1 MVKNLIVGGEGGWGD
16 ELGLLGQPRK
26 KSSRLMV
33 MMVMIRVVL
42 VTMLVMLVILEVMVV
57 VVVIVVMLEVVEVV
71 LVVLVLVVLVLKVVV
86 GGNYP
91 HSLSLTEEPRWQ
103 RGGESL

>member
-1 MVKNLIVGGEGGWGD
+1 M
-16 ELGLLGQPRK
+16 
-26 KSSRLMV
+26 LMV
-33 MMVMIRVVL
+33 VIRAVL
-42 VTMLVMLVILEVMVV
+42 VTMLTMVVILEV
-57 VVVIVVMLEVVEVV
+57 VVVI
-71 LVVLVLVVLVLKVVV
+71 VVLVLVVLVLKVVV